1 MDRAFTQELMEKTG
15 FPAEARQAFTQAE
28 EQLLSAGQE
37 AALDGAVEF
46 YYENDLSTKLV
57 EPLLEEIA
65 QASGVHLYTVW
76 ELFLIQA
83 AKPAREGY
91 LEKGVPEDIVW
102 DTWEDLKY
110 KQERS
115 RGVGQLCGPLVPHLL
130 LQRHCEAGAA
140 GV

>member
-1 MDRAFTQELMEKTG
+1 M
-15 FPAEARQAFTQAE
+15 
-28 EQLLSAGQE
+28 
-37 AALDGAVEF
+37 EF

-91 LEKGVPEDIVW
+91 LEKG
-102 DTWEDLKY
+102 
-110 KQERS
+110 RA
-115 RGVGQLCGPLVPHLL
+115 RGHRLGHLGGL
-130 LQRHCEAGAA
+130 EVQGH
-140 GV
+140 

>member
-1 MDRAFTQELMEKTG
+1 MKT
-15 FPAEARQAFTQAE
+15 T
-28 EQLLSAGQE
+28 
-37 AALDGAVEF
+37 
-46 YYENDLSTKLV
+46 LSTKLV

-91 LEKGVPEDIVW
+91 LEKGVPEDIIW

-110 KQERS
+110 KAMECKNVPG
-115 RGVGQLCGPLVPHLL
+115 GVGQLCGPLVPHLL